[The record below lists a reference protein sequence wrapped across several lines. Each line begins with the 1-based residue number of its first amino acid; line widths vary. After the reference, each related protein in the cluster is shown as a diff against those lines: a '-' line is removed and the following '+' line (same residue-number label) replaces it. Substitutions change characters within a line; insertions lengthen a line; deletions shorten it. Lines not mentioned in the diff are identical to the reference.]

1 MRGAVRET
9 ICTSCRD
16 DDEFA
21 EMGRIAVIAR
31 IAEPHR
37 SHITIGQIGAPDPSC
52 GMSYVDS
59 TIMESSAK
67 TAVADPLVGRTL
79 DGRYRIE
86 DRIARGGMAT
96 VYSATDL
103 RLDRHVAI
111 KIMHASL
118 AEDNAF
124 VSRFVREAKSA
135 ARLSDQHVVAVYD
148 QGEDSGLIYLVMEYV
163 PGRTVR
169 DVLREFGRLT
179 PEQALTILDPV
190 LQALDAAHAAG
201 FVHRDVKPENV
212 LLTDDGRV
220 KVADFGL
227 ARAITAGNATAATQ
241 GLLIGT
247 VAYLSPEQVQR
258 GIADARSDVY
268 GAGILLYEMITGAVP
283 FAGETPLAVAYQHVN
298 AVVPVPSSIRPGI
311 TAEVDALVARATERD
326 PDLRY
331 RDAGSFLADVRRI
344 RSALPAP
351 RPFDLG
357 GSNASTLIVPLATMQ
372 TGPIVQN
379 SLDAPPQVTRAPRNK
394 RKGVIALLIFS
405 LIAALVAGAAW
416 FLGVG
421 KKVAVPSVTG
431 LTTTAAQA
439 RLKPLNLTLSVAGQ
453 QFSEVV
459 PVGQII
465 STNPTAGVD
474 VRDGSNVTAIVS
486 KGLERYAIPQVAG
499 MSVADAT
506 AAITDSSLTVGGQTT
521 TYDEKIP
528 KGKVVGTNPPASQK
542 LKRNQQVTLIVS
554 KGPAPVPVPNLAGR
568 SLTGAEKTLTNAGLT
583 YSVSREYSKTVPTGH
598 VISTDPSAGSK
609 VNRGD
614 SVSLVVSKGPPLIT
628 VPDLYKTAEADA
640 RATLTGLGFK
650 VTVTYPLG
658 IAPFG
663 RVVRQSEPVGT
674 ELPWGSTISIDVV

>member
-1 MRGAVRET
+1 M
-9 ICTSCRD
+9 
-16 DDEFA
+16 
-21 EMGRIAVIAR
+21 AR
-31 IAEPHR
+31 TPCSGQRSNEHR
-37 SHITIGQIGAPDPSC
+37 RHITIGQIGAPERSLDA
-52 GMSYVDS
+52 GYVDS
-59 TIMESSAK
+59 IVMESSAK
-67 TAVADPLVGRTL
+67 TKLADPLVGRTL

-103 RLDRHVAI
+103 RLDRFVAI

-118 AEDNAF
+118 AEDSAF

-135 ARLSDQHVVAVYD
+135 ARLSDPHVVAVYD
-148 QGEDSGLIYLVMEYV
+148 QGEDNGLIYLVMEHV

-283 FAGETPLAVAYQHVN
+283 FTGETPLAVAYQHVN
-298 AVVPVPSSIRPGI
+298 AVVPVPSRVRPGI
-311 TAEVDALVARATERD
+311 PAHVDALVARATERD

-331 RDAGSFLADVRRI
+331 PDAASFLADVRRI
-344 RSALPAP
+344 RTTLPTP
-351 RPFDLG
+351 RPFGDG
-357 GSNASTLIVPLATMQ
+357 APDASTLIVPLTGMQ
-372 TGPIVQN
+372 TGSIIQN
-379 SLDAPPQVTRAPRNK
+379 SLDAPPQLAVAPRKK
-394 RKGVIALLIFS
+394 RKGLIALLIFTV
-405 LIAALVAGAAW
+405 IAALVAGGAW

-421 KKVAVPSVTG
+421 KKVTVPSVTG
-431 LTTTAAQA
+431 MTTSAAQA
-439 RLKPLNLTLSVAGQ
+439 KLKPLNLTLSVAGQ
-453 QFSEVV
+453 QFSEIV
-459 PVGQII
+459 PTGHII
-465 STNPTAGVD
+465 STNPSGGVD
-474 VRDGSNVTAIVS
+474 VRDGSNVTAVVS

-506 AAITDSSLTVGGQTT
+506 TAITDSSLTVGGKTT
-521 TYDEKIP
+521 AYDEKIA
-528 KGKVVGTNPPASQK
+528 KGKVIGTNPPANQK
-542 LKRNQQVTLIVS
+542 LKRDQQVTLIVS
-554 KGPAPVPVPNLAGR
+554 KGPAPVPVPKLIGR
-568 SLTGAEKTLTNAGLT
+568 SLSAAEKALTNAGLT
-583 YSVSREYSKTVPTGH
+583 YSVSREYSKTIPTGR
-598 VISTDPSAGSK
+598 VISTDPSAGAK

-614 SVSLVVSKGPPLIT
+614 AVALVVSKGPPLIT
-628 VPDLYKTAEADA
+628 VPDLYKTAEDDA
-640 RATLTGLGFK
+640 RTTLTGLGFK

>member
-1 MRGAVRET
+1 MTV
-9 ICTSCRD
+9 
-16 DDEFA
+16 
-21 EMGRIAVIAR
+21 
-31 IAEPHR
+31 
-37 SHITIGQIGAPDPSC
+37 
-52 GMSYVDS
+52 
-59 TIMESSAK
+59 ESSANTK
-67 TAVADPLVGRTL
+67 IADPLVGRIL

-96 VYSATDL
+96 VYAATDL
-103 RLDRHVAI
+103 RLDRYVAI
-111 KIMHASL
+111 KVMHASL
-118 AEDNAF
+118 AEDSAF

-135 ARLSDQHVVAVYD
+135 ARLSDPHVVAVYD
-148 QGEDSGLIYLVMEYV
+148 QGEDSGLIYLVMEFV

-169 DVLREFGRLT
+169 DVLREFGRLS

-227 ARAITAGNATAATQ
+227 ARAISAGNATAATQ

-268 GAGILLYEMITGAVP
+268 GAGILLYEMITGSVP

-298 AVVPVPSSIRPGI
+298 AVVPVPSSVRPGI
-311 TAEVDALVARATERD
+311 PAEVDALVARATERD

-331 RDAGSFLADVRRI
+331 PNAASFLADLRRI
-344 RSALPAP
+344 RSGLPAP
-351 RPFDLG
+351 RPFG
-357 GSNASTLIVPLATMQ
+357 VGESNASTLIVPLAGLQ
-372 TGPIVQN
+372 TGPIVHN
-379 SLDAPPQVTRAPRNK
+379 SLDAPPTLVAAPRKK
-394 RKGVIALLIFS
+394 RKGLITFIVFAV
-405 LIAALVAGAAW
+405 IAALVAGAAW
-416 FLGVG
+416 YLGVG
-421 KKVAVPSVTG
+421 KKVTVPSVSG
-431 LTTTAAQA
+431 LTAAAAQA
-439 RLKPLNLTLSVAGQ
+439 KLKPLNLALSIGGQ
-453 QFSEVV
+453 QFSETI
-459 PVGQII
+459 PSGHII
-465 STNPTAGVD
+465 STNPQAGTD
-474 VRDGSNVTAIVS
+474 VRDGSTIAAIVS

-521 TYDEKIP
+521 AYDEKIA
-528 KGKVVGTNPPASQK
+528 KGKVIGTNPPANQK
-542 LKRNQQVTLIVS
+542 LKRDQQVTLIVS
-554 KGPAPVPVPNLAGR
+554 KGPAPVPVPNLVGR
-568 SLTGAEKTLTNAGLT
+568 SLSSAEKSLTNIGLE
-583 YSVSREYSKTVPTGH
+583 YSVTREYSKSVPTGH
-598 VISTDPSAGSK
+598 VISTDPKAGEK
-609 VNRGD
+609 ANRGD

-640 RATLTGLGFK
+640 RATLEGLGFK

-658 IAPFG
+658 ISPFG

-674 ELPWGSTISIDVV
+674 QLPWGSTISIDVV

>member
-1 MRGAVRET
+1 MA
-9 ICTSCRD
+9 
-16 DDEFA
+16 
-21 EMGRIAVIAR
+21 
-31 IAEPHR
+31 
-37 SHITIGQIGAPDPSC
+37 
-52 GMSYVDS
+52 YVDS
-59 TIMESSAK
+59 IIVESSANTK
-67 TAVADPLVGRTL
+67 IADPLVGQIL

-103 RLDRHVAI
+103 RLDRYVAI
-111 KIMHASL
+111 KVMHASL
-118 AEDNAF
+118 AEDSAF
-124 VSRFVREAKSA
+124 VSRFVREAKAA
-135 ARLSDQHVVAVYD
+135 ARLTDPHVVAVYD
-148 QGEDSGLIYLVMEYV
+148 QGEDRGLIYLVMEYV

-169 DVLREFGRLT
+169 DVLREYGRLS

-190 LQALDAAHAAG
+190 LQALEAAHTAG

-227 ARAITAGNATAATQ
+227 ARAITAGTATAATQ

-298 AVVPVPSSIRPGI
+298 AVVPVPSSVRPGI
-311 TAEVDALVARATERD
+311 PAEVDALVARATERD
-326 PDLRY
+326 PDRRY
-331 RDAGSFLADVRRI
+331 PDAASFLADLRRI
-344 RSALPAP
+344 RSSLPAP
-351 RPFDLG
+351 RPFG
-357 GSNASTLIVPLATMQ
+357 AGQASASTLVVPLAGMP
-372 TGPIVQN
+372 TGPIIQN
-379 SLDAPPQVTRAPRNK
+379 SLDAPPTLTKAPRKK
-394 RKGVIALLIFS
+394 RKGLITFVVFA

-421 KKVAVPSVTG
+421 KKVTVPSVSG
-431 LTTTAAQA
+431 LTPTAASAQ
-439 RLKPLNLTLSVAGQ
+439 LKQLNLTLAIAGQ
-453 QFSEVV
+453 QFSETV
-459 PVGQII
+459 PTGHII
-465 STNPTAGVD
+465 STNPTGGVD
-474 VRDGSNVTAIVS
+474 VRDGSTVNAIVS
-486 KGLERYAIPQVAG
+486 KGLERYAVPQVAG

-528 KGKVVGTNPPASQK
+528 KGKVVGTNPAANTK
-542 LKRNQQVTLIVS
+542 LKRDQQVTLIVS
-554 KGPAPVPVPNLAGR
+554 KGSAPVPVPNLVGR
-568 SLTGAEKTLTNAGLT
+568 SLSSAENSLTKLGLT
-583 YSVSREYSKTVPTGH
+583 YDVSREYSKSVPTGH
-598 VISTDPSAGSK
+598 VISTDPSAGTNVHK
-609 VNRGD
+609 GA
-614 SVSLVVSKGPPLIT
+614 SVSLVVSKGPPLVS

-674 ELPWGSTISIDVV
+674 QLPYGSEISIDVV